1 MTVASATP
9 SKRSCRDEIINSEC
23 HLLKEKCHS
32 EAPGLREES
41 APRVMGATILAASC
55 AIGPSRL
62 DCHVRERRRGAGADS
77 SRKKRASE

>member
-9 SKRSCRDEIINSEC
+9 SKSSCRGEVINQEC

-55 AIGPSRL
+55 PMGR
-62 DCHVRERRRGAGADS
+62 AGWIVP
-77 SRKKRASE
+77 